1 MTHSVLPIAPEVEV
15 IEKTFAALKSRVPQ
29 QRVLTAKER
38 IARMDALYN
47 EVWRRRDDLKK
58 AMWNDFR
65 KPPEEVDLTEI
76 FVVKSEIK
84 AVKRGLRVWMRP
96 SGCPMDWRISAV
108 LLGCV
113 RRPKAWR

>member
-38 IARMDALYN
+38 IARLDALYN

-84 AVKRGLRVWMRP
+84 AVKRGLRMCGP

-113 RRPKAWR
+113 LRPKEWR